1 MDRWMQLLFTT
12 LVFLIIVLTFAA
24 IYVFFSEPK
33 ESDIIRGRLEAIEKG
48 TPFTQ
53 NKLDLDLIRDE
64 LLSSI
69 PTLNRILVRWSWPT
83 RLRNF
88 IAQAGMQV
96 RPGKLMLISAT
107 IGLAAF
113 ELAQI
118 MYGNF
123 FLGAVLAVPAAF
135 LPLVYIAFKRVR
147 RLSLFER
154 QFPEVIDLLS
164 RSVRAGH
171 SFAAGLEIASTDLP
185 DPVSTEFRITFDE
198 QRFGLPLREA
208 LLSLCER
215 VPLVDV
221 RLFVI
226 ALLVQKETGGN
237 LAEILDKLSH
247 VIRERFRIA
256 GEVRIRTAQGRLTA
270 GLLMALPVVMLLVL
284 HFMDPDYVNVL
295 FVDRLGQ
302 LMLISAAVLQMI
314 GMMLVW
320 KIVSIR
326 V

>member
-1 MDRWMQLLFTT
+1 MPLLFAA
-12 LVFLIIVLTFAA
+12 LVFLIIILVFAG
-24 IYVFFSEPK
+24 IYVFTRGPK
-33 ESDIIRGRLEAIEKG
+33 NGDIIRGRLEAIEKG
-48 TPFTQ
+48 TPFAQ
-53 NKLDLDLIRDE
+53 NALDLNLMRDE

-69 PTLNRILVRWSWPT
+69 PTLNKMLVRWSWPG

-96 RPGKLMLISAT
+96 RPGKIVLISAAM
-107 IGLAAF
+107 GLATMQGVRI
-113 ELAQI
+113 L
-118 MYGNF
+118 YGNF
-123 FLGAVLAVPAAF
+123 WLAVAAGVPAAF
-135 LPLVYIAFKRVR
+135 LSMIFVAIKRSR
-147 RLSLFER
+147 RMAAFER
-154 QFPEVIDLLS
+154 EFPEVIELLS

-171 SFAAGLEIASTDLP
+171 SFATGLEIVSTDLP

-208 LLSLCER
+208 LLSLCQR

-237 LAEILDKLSH
+237 LAEILDNLAH

-256 GEVRIRTAQGRLTA
+256 GEVRVRTAQGRLTA
-270 GLLMALPVVMLLVL
+270 AILMALPVVMMLLLHVL
-284 HFMDPDYVNVL
+284 DPDYVNLL

-302 LMLISAAVLQMI
+302 LMLITAAVLQTLGAIM
-314 GMMLVW
+314 VW
-320 KIVSIR
+320 RIVKIKV
-326 V
+326 